1 MFLKTWRMR
10 ILTLAGKIV
19 VFKTIAISEIVYLSI
34 TTKVPTEIIFEKI
47 QKRFIWPT
55 KAKIEIDIISRNFI
69 DGDLKNVVLNKKK
82 ASLE

>member
-1 MFLKTWRMR
+1 MR

-19 VFKTIAISEIVYLSI
+19 VFKTIAISEIVQLSI

-47 QKRFIWPT
+47 QKRFIWST
-55 KAKIEIDIISRNFI
+55 KAKIEIDIISCNFI

>member
-19 VFKTIAISEIVYLSI
+19 VFETIAISEIVYLSI
-34 TTKVPTEIIFEKI
+34 TTKIPTEIIFEKI

-55 KAKIEIDIISRNFI
+55 KAKIEIDIISCNFI